1 MMAGYEARGAG
12 AVGRLDLKALGDKDR
27 RLRQRLGTDDLL
39 GKRRVWQKGVP
50 HACGD
55 LRAIHGAS

>member
-12 AVGRLDLKALGDKDR
+12 AVSRLDLKALGDKDR

-39 GKRRVWQKGVP
+39 GKCGVWGKGVP
-50 HACGD
+50 HASGD
-55 LRAIHGAS
+55 LRGIHGAS

>member
-1 MMAGYEARGAG
+1 MMTGYEARGAS

-27 RLRQRLGTDDLL
+27 CLRQRLGTDDLL
-39 GKRRVWQKGVP
+39 GKCGVWGKGVL
-50 HACGD
+50 HACGG